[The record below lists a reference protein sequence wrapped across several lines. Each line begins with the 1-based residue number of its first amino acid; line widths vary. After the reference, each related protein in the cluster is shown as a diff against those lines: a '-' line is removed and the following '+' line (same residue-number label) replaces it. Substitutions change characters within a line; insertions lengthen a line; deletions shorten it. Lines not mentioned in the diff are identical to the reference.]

1 MRVSAPLLIAIGAI
15 AVLVAIGVTDQ
26 VLPATDAR
34 TAELRPWIAARAL
47 GVMAYLLLALEVATG
62 LVLSHPRNTAAWRK
76 TKQVFPWHE
85 LLTVFT
91 FGFLAIHGVLL
102 AVDRYA
108 NVGWLGALV
117 PGLSAFRTPAIALG
131 TVAAYTMLFTAITAK
146 WTRLLPSGWWLKV
159 HRVAALTFLMTWLH
173 AVLSGTDGWGRSC
186 RCTSSPACRSSPA
199 SSTARGRR
207 ARARSDRPQW
217 RRSARCPSA
226 APHRR
231 QSARR
236 NLDVLE
242 SFEAA
247 SCGARLCSR

>member
-1 MRVSAPLLIAIGAI
+1 MSAPVLVAIGAI

-62 LVLSHPRNTAAWRK
+62 LVLSHPRNTAEWGK

-85 LLTVFT
+85 MLTVFT
-91 FGFLAIHGVLL
+91 FGFLAVHGGLL

-117 PGLSAFRTPAIALG
+117 PGMSAFRTPAIALG
-131 TVAAYTMLFTAITAK
+131 TVAAYTMLLTAVTAK

-173 AVLSGTDGWGRSC
+173 AVLSGTDGGTLLPLYLGTGLPILAGVVHRSW
-186 RCTSSPACRSSPA
+186 
-199 SSTARGRR
+199 TAR
-207 ARARSDRPQW
+207 SRPQ
-217 RRSARCPSA
+217 RPVVPAGTPAPTLGRPAPA
-226 APHRR
+226 A
-231 QSARR
+231 
-236 NLDVLE
+236 LTVEE
-242 SFEAA
+242 S
-247 SCGARLCSR
+247 

>member
-1 MRVSAPLLIAIGAI
+1 MRVSAPVLVAIGAI

-62 LVLSHPRNTAAWRK
+62 LVLSHPRNTAEWGK

-85 LLTVFT
+85 MLTVFT
-91 FGFLAIHGVLL
+91 FGFLAVHGGLL

-117 PGLSAFRTPAIALG
+117 PGMSAFRTPAIALG
-131 TVAAYTMLFTAITAK
+131 TVAAYTMLLTAVTAK

-173 AVLSGTDGWGRSC
+173 AVLSGTDGGTLLPLYLGTGLPILAGVVHRSW
-186 RCTSSPACRSSPA
+186 
-199 SSTARGRR
+199 TAR
-207 ARARSDRPQW
+207 SRPQ
-217 RRSARCPSA
+217 RPVVPAGTPAPTLGRPAPA
-226 APHRR
+226 A
-231 QSARR
+231 
-236 NLDVLE
+236 LTVEE
-242 SFEAA
+242 S
-247 SCGARLCSR
+247 

>member
-1 MRVSAPLLIAIGAI
+1 MRVSAPVLVAIGAI

-26 VLPATDAR
+26 VIPAADAR
-34 TAELRPWIAARAL
+34 TAELRPWIAARAV

-62 LVLSHPRNTAAWRK
+62 LVLSHPRNAAAWRK

-117 PGLSAFRTPAIALG
+117 PGLSAFRTPAIAIG
-131 TVAAYTMLFTAITAK
+131 TLAAYTMLFTAVTAK

-173 AVLSGTDGWGRSC
+173 AVLSGTDGAALMPLYLVTGLPILAGIVHRSWTGRTRSP
-186 RCTSSPACRSSPA
+186 RTAPVAVPRPMSLGRPSPAA
-199 SSTARGRR
+199 VSTE
-207 ARARSDRPQW
+207 
-217 RRSARCPSA
+217 
-226 APHRR
+226 
-231 QSARR
+231 
-236 NLDVLE
+236 E
-242 SFEAA
+242 S
-247 SCGARLCSR
+247 

>member
-1 MRVSAPLLIAIGAI
+1 MRVSAPLLVAIGAI
-15 AVLVAIGVTDQ
+15 AVIVAFAVTDH
-26 VLPATDAR
+26 VIPATDAR
-34 TAELRPWIAARAL
+34 TAELRPWIAARAV

-62 LVLSHPRNTAAWRK
+62 LVLSHPRNTTAWRK

-85 LLTVFT
+85 MLTVFT

-131 TVAAYTMLFTAITAK
+131 TIAAYTMLFTAVTAK

-173 AVLSGTDGWGRSC
+173 AVLSGTDGAALLPLYLVTGLPILAGIVHRSW
-186 RCTSSPACRSSPA
+186 
-199 SSTARGRR
+199 TARSRTQRPAAVTGPRPLSLGR
-207 ARARSDRPQW
+207 Q
-217 RRSARCPSA
+217 
-226 APHRR
+226 APATV
-231 QSARR
+231 STE
-236 NLDVLE
+236 E
-242 SFEAA
+242 S
-247 SCGARLCSR
+247 